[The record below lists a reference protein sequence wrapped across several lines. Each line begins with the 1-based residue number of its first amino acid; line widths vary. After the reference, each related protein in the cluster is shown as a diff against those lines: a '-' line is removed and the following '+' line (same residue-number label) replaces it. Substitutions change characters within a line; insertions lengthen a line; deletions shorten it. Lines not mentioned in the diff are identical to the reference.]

1 MPLPSPRRAL
11 FVAVLAA
18 TSLAAC
24 SSDSGKSATPDTQD
38 PPLEVLARLAPEHT
52 GAALAEQAE
61 PAGYTI
67 KVKRFSAEAEPREFE
82 RTVTRPFDEK
92 TADGGV
98 HALGFISDSPQ
109 AARRVV
115 RVRPLV
121 DDPRPRAYP
130 PNDSFTRAGIRTV
143 AGRDCQ
149 VFRKS
154 ESEYCVDGAGLVLVS
169 ATAKRVD
176 IVEKVTLLATSPD
189 PSSYGAALAAGFTD
203 VELGSLRPVS
213 DTSSPPKATDY
224 ALADAP
230 DGFTH
235 VGRYVVVPLSNAILA
250 RDSYAIAA
258 GTVDVYVR
266 GADALIIDR
275 GGRLDTGVLTDED
288 LGTMHDVTNVALGDL
303 GEAEVGTSGN
313 GPFGYGEVRA
323 RPAKG
328 RYVVVAGTL
337 PTAQLIEIAKS
348 LRSSPGTDLQ
358 YLDGRP

>member
-1 MPLPSPRRAL
+1 M
-11 FVAVLAA
+11 AA

-24 SSDSGKSATPDTQD
+24 SSDGGKSGTPDAQD

-52 GAALAEQAE
+52 AATPPEQAE

-67 KVKRFSAEAEPREFE
+67 EVKRYSADAKPIAFK
-82 RTVTRPFDEK
+82 RTVTRPFDE
-92 TADGGV
+92 TTGDGGT
-98 HALGFISDSPQ
+98 HSLGFRNDSPE

-115 RVRPLV
+115 RVRPLI

-130 PNDSFTRAGIRTV
+130 PNDSFTKAGVRTV

-149 VFRKS
+149 VYRKA
-154 ESEYCVDGAGLVLVS
+154 ESEYCIDGAGLVLVS
-169 ATAKRVD
+169 ATAKLVE

-189 PSSYGAALAAGFTD
+189 PSAYGAALALGFID
-203 VELGSLRPVS
+203 VDLGSIRPVS
-213 DTSSPPKATDY
+213 ETSSPPKATDY
-224 ALADAP
+224 ALREAP

-235 VGRYVVVPLSNAILA
+235 VGRYVVVPLSDAILA

-266 GADALIIDR
+266 GADAVIIDR
-275 GGRLDTGVLTDED
+275 GGRLDTGVLTDKD
-288 LGTMHDVTNVALGDL
+288 LGTMHDVSTVAIDGLGD
-303 GEAEVGTSGN
+303 AEVGASGN
-313 GPFGYGEVRA
+313 GPFGYSEVRA
-323 RPAKG
+323 RPTKG

-337 PTAQLIEIAKS
+337 PRDQLIEIAKT
-348 LRSSPGTDLQ
+348 LRASPGTDLQ

>member
-1 MPLPSPRRAL
+1 M
-11 FVAVLAA
+11 AA

-24 SSDSGKSATPDTQD
+24 SSDSDKTATPDTQD

-52 GAALAEQAE
+52 GATPAEQPE

-67 KVKRFSAEAEPREFE
+67 TMKRFSADAKPLAFE

-92 TADGGV
+92 TGDGGT
-98 HALGFISDSPQ
+98 HALGFMNDSPQ

-115 RVRPLV
+115 RVRPLI

-130 PNDSFTRAGIRTV
+130 PNDSFTRAGVRTV

-149 VFRKS
+149 VYRKA
-154 ESEYCVDGAGLVLVS
+154 ESEYCIDGAGLILVS
-169 ATAKRVD
+169 ATTKRVD
-176 IVEKVTLLATSPD
+176 IVEKVTLLAASPD
-189 PSSYGAALAAGFTD
+189 PASYGAALAAGFTD
-203 VELGSLRPVS
+203 VELGSIRPVS
-213 DTSSPPKATDY
+213 ATSSPPKATDY
-224 ALADAP
+224 ALRETP
-230 DGFTH
+230 EGFTY

-288 LGTMHDVTNVALGDL
+288 LGTMHDVSTVAIDGLGD
-303 GEAEVGTSGN
+303 AEVGTSGN
-313 GPFGYGEVRA
+313 GPFGYVEVRA

-328 RYVVVAGTL
+328 RYVIVTGTL
-337 PTAQLIEIAKS
+337 PSEQLVEFAKA
-348 LRSSPGTDLQ
+348 LKASPGTDLQ